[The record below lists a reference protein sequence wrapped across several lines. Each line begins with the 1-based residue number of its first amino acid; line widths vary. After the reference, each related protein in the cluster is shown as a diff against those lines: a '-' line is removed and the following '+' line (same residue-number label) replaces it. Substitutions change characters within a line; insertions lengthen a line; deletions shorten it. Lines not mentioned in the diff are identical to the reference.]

1 MLSFLGRLFG
11 RKARDHAFERAV
23 RQVFDYL
30 ASETKQL
37 DALESF
43 VFQVEQM
50 IARHPGPNPAF
61 ARVYLAW
68 EDHLLTATPERFPN
82 GHESLRRAVRARAQT
97 DSLDREFRVVFEE
110 PRDRAVLMLQI
121 FFERLAASVL
131 ERFGETHLRS
141 LVAELPEGFN
151 ALVAVGPSGVST
163 EKLAKSLR
171 DDAAI
176 TVSEMVRR
184 FKAAAGVLYARTEV
198 LLGAETARAAIVEF
212 IRELRATYTADM
224 MQPVL
229 AALPEHVLEDDEWL
243 AQLSRG
249 ELERRVREQTKELEV
264 LNRSLESKVEER
276 TVELRQAYEE
286 LRAIDARKSEFISV
300 AAHQLRT
307 PLSGIRWALGMLG
320 RGEAGALS
328 AEQRKLIE
336 QSEAA
341 AAKLIAIVG
350 DMLSTEFVRTGATR
364 YAKAPVAIADLV
376 EETLFSL
383 ADRIKERRISVK
395 NHATDRNVRAFAD
408 RTAISQVVLN
418 LIDNATKY
426 TREGGEVRLSLR
438 RGGEGKVE
446 FGVEDTGIGIP
457 EDEQRHVFER
467 FFRASNA
474 VRERAD
480 GSGLG
485 LAIVKSIVE
494 AHGGAIEFTSRAG
507 EGTSFLI
514 RLPSA
519 EATPSPVVH

>member
-1 MLSFLGRLFG
+1 MLSFLGKIFG
-11 RKARDHAFERAV
+11 RQERDHAFERAA

-68 EDHLLTATPERFPN
+68 EDHLLTAAPDRYPD
-82 GHESLRRAVRARAQT
+82 GHESLRRAVRTRAQT
-97 DSLDREFRVVFEE
+97 DSLDREFRVIFEE
-110 PRDRAVLMLQI
+110 PRSRAVLMLQI

-131 ERFGETHLRS
+131 ERFGEAHLRS
-141 LVAELPEGFN
+141 LVSELPEGFN
-151 ALVAVGPSGVST
+151 EAISVGPSGIST

-184 FKAAAGVLYARTEV
+184 FKAASGALYARTEV
-198 LLGAETARAAIVEF
+198 LLGAEAARAAIVGF
-212 IRELRATYTADM
+212 VRELRATYTANM

-249 ELERRVREQTKELEV
+249 ELERRVRAQTAELET
-264 LNRSLESKVEER
+264 LNRSLEGKVEER

-307 PLSGIRWALGMLG
+307 PLAGIRWALGMLA

-328 AEQRKLIE
+328 ADQRKLIE
-336 QSEAA
+336 QSESAT
-341 AAKLIAIVG
+341 AKLIAIVG
-350 DMLSTEFVRTGATR
+350 DMLSTEFVKTGGTR
-364 YAKAPVAIADLV
+364 YAAGPVALAELV

-383 ADRIKERRISVK
+383 ADRIKSRRIAVR
-395 NHATDRNVRAFAD
+395 NHATDRNVRALAD

-426 TREGGEVRLSLR
+426 TREGGEVRISLR
-438 RGGEGKVE
+438 RAGEGQIE

-485 LAIVKSIVE
+485 LTIVKSIVE
-494 AHGGAIEFTSRAG
+494 AHGGTIGFTSRAG
-507 EGTSFLI
+507 EGTSFQV
-514 RLPSA
+514 RLPAA
-519 EATPSPVVH
+519 EETPAPVVH

>member
-1 MLSFLGRLFG
+1 MPSFLRRLFG
-11 RKARDHAFERAV
+11 RGRRDHSFERSI
-23 RQVFDYL
+23 RQIFDYL

-61 ARVYLAW
+61 TRTYLAW
-68 EDHLLTATPERFPN
+68 EDHLLTANPERFPD
-82 GHESLRRAVRARAQT
+82 GAESLRRAVRARAQT
-97 DSLDREFRVVFEE
+97 DSLDRDFRAVFAE

-141 LVAELPEGFN
+141 LVAELPEGF
-151 ALVAVGPSGVST
+151 AQGVAVGPTGVST
-163 EKLAKSLR
+163 DKLAKSLR
-171 DDAAI
+171 EDVAVS
-176 TVSEMVRR
+176 VSEMVRR
-184 FKAAAGVLYARTEV
+184 FKAAAGALHARTEV
-198 LLGAETARAAIVEF
+198 LLGADAAREAIVRF
-212 IRELRATYTADM
+212 VREMRTTYTADM
-224 MQPVL
+224 MQPIL

-249 ELERRVREQTKELEV
+249 ELERRIHAQTKELEA
-264 LNRSLESKVEER
+264 LNRSLEARVEDR
-276 TVELRQAYEE
+276 TQELRQAYEE
-286 LRAIDARKSEFISV
+286 LRAVDARKSEFISV

-307 PLSGIRWALGMLG
+307 PLAGIRWALGMLA
-320 RGEAGALS
+320 RGETGPLADG
-328 AEQRKLIE
+328 QRKLIV

-350 DMLSTEFVRTGATR
+350 DMLSTEFVRTGGTR
-364 YAKAPVAIADLV
+364 YATSPVALAELV
-376 EETLFSL
+376 EETLSSL
-383 ADRIKERRISVK
+383 ADRVRTRRIVVQ
-395 NHATDRNVRAFAD
+395 NHATDRGVRALAD

-418 LIDNATKY
+418 LIDNAMKY
-426 TREGGEVRLSLR
+426 TREGGEVRISLR
-438 RGGEGKVE
+438 RGGEGKIE

-467 FFRASNA
+467 FFRATNA

-494 AHGGAIEFTSRAG
+494 AHGGTIDFTSRPG
-507 EGTSFLI
+507 EGTSFLV

-519 EATPSPVVH
+519 EETPSPVVH

>member
-1 MLSFLGRLFG
+1 MSSFFARLFG
-11 RKARDHAFERAV
+11 RRERDQAFEHAV
-23 RQVFDYL
+23 RQIFDYL

-50 IARHPGPNPAF
+50 IARHPEPNPAYV
-61 ARVYLAW
+61 RVYLAW
-68 EDHLLTATPERFPN
+68 EDHILTATPERFPD
-82 GHESLRRAVRARAQT
+82 GYESLRRAVRARAQT
-97 DSLDREFRVVFEE
+97 ESLDREFRLVFAE
-110 PRDRAVLMLQI
+110 PRDRAILMLQV
-121 FFERLAASVL
+121 FFERLAASIL

-151 ALVAVGPSGVST
+151 SMISVGPSGIST
-163 EKLAKSLR
+163 DKLAKSLR
-171 DDAAI
+171 DDAAL

-184 FKAAAGVLYARTEV
+184 FKAASGVLYARTEV
-198 LLGAETARAAIVEF
+198 LLGAEAARAAIVGF
-212 IRELRATYTADM
+212 VRELRSTYTADM

-249 ELERRVREQTKELEV
+249 ELERRVRAQTKELEA
-264 LNRSLESKVEER
+264 LNRSLEAKVEGR
-276 TVELRQAYEE
+276 TQELRQAYEE
-286 LRAIDARKSEFISV
+286 LRAADARKSEFISV

-307 PLSGIRWALGMLG
+307 PLAGIRWALGMVA

-341 AAKLIAIVG
+341 ASKLIAIVG

-364 YAKAPVAIADLV
+364 YAAAPVALAELV
-376 EETLFSL
+376 GETLFSL
-383 ADRIKERRISVK
+383 ADRIKERRIVVE
-395 NHATDRNVRAFAD
+395 NHAADRTVRALAD

-426 TREGGEVRLSLR
+426 TREGGKVRISLR
-438 RGGEGKVE
+438 QGGEGKVE

-494 AHGGAIEFTSRAG
+494 AHGGTIEFTSRPG
-507 EGTSFLI
+507 EGTSFLV

-519 EATPSPVVH
+519 EAAPSPVVH